1 MRDDQDITS
10 KIASKASPL
19 RTTVPDDD
27 LSDLGALKPCF
38 ENKSIVA
45 LGESTHG
52 AREFFQTKHRLI
64 RYLVTELDVRVLGLE
79 MGFTRTLPLNAYLI
93 HGEGNPE
100 EILDGFGWLARTE
113 SFLELVEWLREF
125 NENNSRS
132 EQVAIYGIDIGSG
145 KKSID
150 AVEAYLQ
157 EVDPDFSSEQ
167 SEQFELLRSYRE
179 WNSGHRDQL
188 SEEAS
193 SFESILRN
201 RFEDHE
207 EEYVA
212 TTSWEDWAYANHHL
226 DLYCQAREYTML
238 NAGEQWIEARE
249 HRDRSMA
256 DNVGWAL
263 AYEEVDRIALWAHD
277 GHIRKGCVTSS
288 TPDPAKTMGWYL
300 NQRYEDKYYAIGFE
314 FGEGSFQASP
324 NPKRDD
330 TEGLQEWSIDN
341 PRSGSLPAVLQS
353 VDGIISSWI

>member
-1 MRDDQDITS
+1 MTEFQEIIS
-10 KIASKASPL
+10 SISSAAFPIH
-19 RTTVPDDD
+19 TTDPDDD
-27 LSDLGALKPCF
+27 LSVQYALRSMF
-38 ENKSIVA
+38 EGRSIIA

-52 AREFFQTKHRLI
+52 AREFFQMKHRLI

-79 MGFTRTLPLNAYLI
+79 MRFTGTLPLNAYLI

-100 EILDGFGWLARTE
+100 EILNGFGWLARTE
-113 SFLELVEWLREF
+113 SFLELVEWLRGF

-157 EVDPDFSSEQ
+157 EVDPDFCSEQ

-188 SEEAS
+188 SKEAS

-226 DLYCQAREYTML
+226 DLYCRAREY
-238 NAGEQWIEARE
+238 QSI
-249 HRDRSMA
+249 
-256 DNVGWAL
+256 
-263 AYEEVDRIALWAHD
+263 
-277 GHIRKGCVTSS
+277 TSR
-288 TPDPAKTMGWYL
+288 TL
-300 NQRYEDKYYAIGFE
+300 
-314 FGEGSFQASP
+314 
-324 NPKRDD
+324 
-330 TEGLQEWSIDN
+330 
-341 PRSGSLPAVLQS
+341 
-353 VDGIISSWI
+353 